1 MSRRRYI
8 STTISTDKIINQL
21 AREYGDFAALLYTWM
36 IPHADDA
43 AFLTGDPE
51 ELLMMVCPGMR
62 HRTEGD
68 VVDALRG
75 MDNLGLIAWDGEIVY
90 FDSQSFYR
98 HQSYI
103 QEAKRVDN
111 SAHFQEQR
119 ETPRNAAK
127 RRETPRNAASLSLSL
142 SPSLSALA
150 GPESSTDVEKVHV
163 SASKHSAAAVFE
175 EVFWPQWPTSGA
187 KKLARQRFLAASAKE
202 RQRILT
208 AEKHY
213 ITADSGGVLNFTVRA
228 ENFIGGQKSYY
239 EEWADGPPPAGSNW
253 YKRGSAPI
261 KSALDLKAES
271 DLKPWQ
277 RYCLAWFDEG
287 GWHAQWCRG
296 MTEEEDKGLRDAVE
310 EGRLSRADVIAGRHP
325 CSQ

>member
-51 ELLMMVCPGMR
+51 ELIMTVCPGMR
-62 HRTEGD
+62 HHTESD
-68 VVDALRG
+68 VVEALRG
-75 MDNLGLIAWDGEIVY
+75 MDNLGLISWDGEIVY

-119 ETPRNAAK
+119 QTPPNAAK
-127 RRETPRNAASLSLSL
+127 RRESPPNAASLSLSL
-142 SPSLSALA
+142 SPSPSRAFA
-150 GPESSTDVEKVHV
+150 GPESSTDVGSAHV
-163 SASKHSAAAVFE
+163 SESKRSAEAVFAD
-175 EVFWPQWPTSGA
+175 VFWPKWPTGGA
-187 KKLARQRFLAASAKE
+187 KKLAKQRFLAAAAKD

-213 ITADSGGVLNFTVRA
+213 AAAYAAGLLKWTVRA

-239 EEWADGPPPAGSNW
+239 EEWVDGPPVNSNQLNGNGQA
-253 YKRGSAPI
+253 RP
-261 KSALDLKAES
+261 ALDPTVES

-277 RYCLAWFDEG
+277 RYCLSWFDG
-287 GWHAQWCRG
+287 DGWDVSWRDG
-296 MTEEEDKGLRDAVE
+296 MSREEDQELRNAVE
-310 EGRLSRADVIAGRHP
+310 EGRLSRADVIAGRQP
-325 CSQ
+325 CSL